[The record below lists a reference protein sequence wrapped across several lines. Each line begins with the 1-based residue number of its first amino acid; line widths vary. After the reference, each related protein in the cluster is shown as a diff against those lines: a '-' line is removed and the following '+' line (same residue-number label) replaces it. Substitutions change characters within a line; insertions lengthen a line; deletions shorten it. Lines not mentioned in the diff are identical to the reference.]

1 MTTPSEKLAF
11 SLEELKKFQNDRG
24 IAVIKSSDLS
34 RTHKERLIKNG
45 FLKEVIRGWYIS
57 SRPEELPGDTTSWYM
72 SFWYFAAVYI
82 NSRFEN
88 EWCLSPEQ
96 SLSIHAGNFS
106 VPKQLLVRSPKASNN
121 IIQLLHGTS
130 FFDLKLDIPD
140 RSSRIPINGI
150 QVYSLSEGLTIIGSD
165 FYKSNP
171 TDARTCLSMVKDV
184 SGILNKLLNGGKST
198 VAGRLAGA
206 FRNIGN
212 DKTADEIMN
221 AMKSAGYDVRE
232 DDPFKEKLMLKLDKR
247 SISPYANRITLMW
260 QQYRQTVIDH
270 FPKTKKLPS
279 DIEEYLKSVEDRYTE
294 DAYHSLSIEG
304 YMVTT
309 LLIERVR
316 AGNWNPETNEEDR
329 RERNAMAARGY
340 YQAFQAVKSSI
351 RKIMEGKNAGE
362 VADDDLGIWFL
373 ELFAPSVAAGLIK
386 ASDLAGYRSGQVF
399 IKGSKHT
406 PLNPDAVR
414 DAMPVLFDLLKSET
428 EPCVRAVLGHFI
440 LVYIHPYM
448 DGNGRIGRF
457 LFNTMLASGGYSW
470 TVIPVERRNE
480 YMDSLEKASVDQDI
494 TDFVIFLADLVSV

>member
-1 MTTPSEKLAF
+1 MATPSEKLAL
-11 SLEELKKFQNDRG
+11 SLEELKKFQNDKG
-24 IAVIKSSDLS
+24 ISVIKSSDMS

-45 FLKEVIRGWYIS
+45 FLKEVIKGWYIS
-57 SRPEELPGDTTSWYM
+57 SRPDELPGDTTSWYM
-72 SFWYFAAVYI
+72 SFWNFAAVYI
-82 NSRFEN
+82 NSRFGN

-106 VPKQLLVRSPKASNN
+106 VPRQLLVRSPKASNN
-121 IIQLLHGTS
+121 IIQLLYGTS

-140 RSSRIPINGI
+140 RSSRNSIKEI
-150 QVYSLSEGLTIIGSD
+150 QVYSLSEGLTAIGSD
-165 FYKSNP
+165 FYRSNP
-171 TDARTCLSMVKDV
+171 TDARTCLSMIKEA
-184 SGILNKLLNGGKST
+184 SGLLNKLLDGGKSI

-212 DKTADEIMN
+212 DKIADEIMIT
-221 AMKSAGYDVRE
+221 MKSAGYDARE
-232 DDPFKEKLMLKLDKR
+232 DDPFKEKLILTLDKKA
-247 SISPYANRITLMW
+247 ISPYANRIILMW
-260 QQYRQTVIDH
+260 QQYRQTVIDN
-270 FPKTKKLPS
+270 FPKAPELPEN
-279 DIEEYLKSVEDRYTE
+279 IQEYLKSVEDKYTE

-309 LLIERVR
+309 QLIERVR
-316 AGNWNPETNEEDR
+316 AGNWNPEANEVDR

-351 RKIMEGKNAGE
+351 RKILEGKNAGE

-373 ELFAPSVAAGLIK
+373 ELFSPSVAAGMVK

-399 IKGSKHT
+399 IKGSKHS
-406 PLNPDAVR
+406 PLNPEAVR
-414 DAMPVLFDLLKSET
+414 DAMPVLFDLLKNET

-457 LFNTMLASGGYSW
+457 LFNTMLASGGYTW
-470 TVIPVERRNE
+470 TVIPVEKRNE

-494 TDFVIFLADLVSV
+494 TDFVKFLANLISI

>member
-221 AMKSAGYDVRE
+221 AMKSAGYNARE

-270 FPKTKKLPS
+270 FPKPKKLPS